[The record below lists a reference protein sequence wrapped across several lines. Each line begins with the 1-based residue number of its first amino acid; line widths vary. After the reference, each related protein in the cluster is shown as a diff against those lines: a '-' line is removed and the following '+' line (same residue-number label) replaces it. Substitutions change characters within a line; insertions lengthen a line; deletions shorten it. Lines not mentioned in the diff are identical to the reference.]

1 MSRTLASQRRAFAR
15 AVVVGIVLASIPQA
29 LLASEALTLVPGGSR
44 VLLFKE
50 MRRVVLVDPA
60 VADVVVASRAELIVF
75 GKTVGVTKLY
85 VWDARGRHEYAVNVQ
100 GRPSATLLVRRL
112 SDLLPACLSVKALD
126 EKTILV
132 TGVCA
137 SSKERDRAVDIAK
150 KVAGDVRVVDVIS
163 VVGEEMTPAERVAA
177 QLEVLFGPNYE
188 YIVWGENTVIV
199 RGPMSPDTMQDLT
212 KISEGLGGDCKVVL
226 VRAPYVGAAPPVSEI
241 ADAVGREYKVWALPN
256 GTVIVEGEA
265 PSQAAFERVKGI
277 LGAFSDRAIVLNL
290 VTVAPAPKV
299 SAATCAELLRAA
311 LGEGFTVR
319 VVGEDAV
326 AIEGT
331 VPDEDAYKK
340 VTEMTGVVAKDVRVI
355 NMVRVLEPEKR
366 RVVIHVKV
374 VDLNRD
380 DLKRYGVE
388 WGTVTGS
395 TFVDQPI
402 VAKVEGGWDNINL
415 LGVNLHALEQQN
427 RAKILA
433 EPNIVVNDGEEA
445 SIMVGGE
452 IPIPIIQP
460 GGAGG
465 AGGFAAI
472 TIEYKPFGVNL
483 RVKPEITDTG
493 LVKTKVEPEVS
504 TVDYT
509 KAVSYSGFLIP
520 GLSTRKASTTVTLS
534 PGSTLVIGGL
544 IRQDEYAV
552 VKQIPLLAKLPII
565 GELFRK
571 RDIEHVKTE
580 LVIFLSPEI
589 LPTGAEQVEP
599 KE

>member
-1 MSRTLASQRRAFAR
+1 MSRSLASCRNGFAWAIL
-15 AVVVGIVLASIPQA
+15 AVVLLTQAAGA
-29 LLASEALTLVPGGSR
+29 LLASEALVLVPGGSR
-44 VLLFKE
+44 LLLFKD
-50 MRRVVLVDPA
+50 MHRVVLVDPT
-60 VADVVVASRAELIVF
+60 VADVVVASRAELVVF

-85 VWDARGRHEYAVNVQ
+85 VWDARGRHEYAINVQ

-112 SDLLPACLSVKALD
+112 SELLPACLSVKALD
-126 EKTILV
+126 DRTILV
-132 TGVCA
+132 SGVCA
-137 SSKERDRAVDIAK
+137 SSVERERAVDIAK
-150 KVAGDVRVVDVIS
+150 KVAGDVRVVDIVS
-163 VVGEEMTPAERVAA
+163 VVGDEMTPAERVAS
-177 QLEVLFGPNYE
+177 QLKLLFGPNYE
-188 YIVWGENTVIV
+188 YIIWGEKTVIV
-199 RGPMSPDTMQDLT
+199 RGPMSADTMQDLT

-226 VRAPYVGAAPPVSEI
+226 VRAPFAGAAPPVAEI
-241 ADAVGREYKVWALPN
+241 AEAIGRDYKVWALPN

-265 PSQAAFERVKGI
+265 PSQTALERVKGI
-277 LGAFSDRAIVLNL
+277 LGAFSDRAQIVNL

-299 SAATCAELLRAA
+299 SATTCAELLSAA
-311 LGEGFTVR
+311 LGNAFTVR
-319 VVGEDAV
+319 VVGEDSV

-331 VPDEDAYKK
+331 VEDEAAFKRVSDITA
-340 VTEMTGVVAKDVRVI
+340 VVAKDVRVL
-355 NMVRVLEPEKR
+355 NMVRVVQPEKR

-388 WGTVTGS
+388 WGQIDEGE
-395 TFVDQPI
+395 FRDQPI
-402 VAKVEGGWDNINL
+402 IAQVERTRDNL
-415 LGVNLHALEQQN
+415 YPLGVLLHALEQEN

-465 AGGFAAI
+465 GGFAAI

-483 RVKPEITDTG
+483 RVKPEITEAG

-509 KAVSYSGFLIP
+509 KAVAYSGFLIP
-520 GLSTRKASTTVTLS
+520 GLSSRKASTTVTLA

-544 IRQDEYAV
+544 IRQDEYTA
-552 VKQIPLLAKLPII
+552 VKQIPLLSKLPII
-565 GELFRK
+565 GELFK
-571 RDIEHVKTE
+571 RHEVEHVKTE

-589 LPTGAEQVEP
+589 MPVGAEQSQTSG
-599 KE
+599 